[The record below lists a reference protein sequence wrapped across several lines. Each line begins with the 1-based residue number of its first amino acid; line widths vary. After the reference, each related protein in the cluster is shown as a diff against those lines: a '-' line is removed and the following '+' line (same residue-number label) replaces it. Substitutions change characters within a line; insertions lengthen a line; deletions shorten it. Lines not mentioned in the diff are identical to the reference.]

1 MAHKGRKHIGSLKVE
16 CPLTPVLHYLPKFAQ
31 VHVHWMSDAI
41 QPFHSPSPS
50 LPSALNL
57 SQHEDLFQWVSSSH
71 QVQSTGVSASA
82 SVLPIRI
89 HSGLI
94 SFRTDWFYWISTL
107 ISQRWENIFISQ
119 WDTAVPT
126 RQAQSINV
134 NHADDRGVHP
144 GTCVCQTPFF
154 PFQPPHKALHSTVV
168 HSGRHILIQAGG
180 LLNTGMRSWVF
191 LTPSGLTPVT
201 KFL

>member
-16 CPLTPVLHYLPKFAQ
+16 RPLTPVLHCLPEFAQ
-31 VHVHWMSDAI
+31 VHVHWMSDVI

-50 LPSALNL
+50 SALNL
-57 SQHEDLFQWVSSSH
+57 SQHQDLFQWVSSLH
-71 QVQSTGVSASA
+71 QVQSIEAFASA
-82 SVLPIRI
+82 SVLPIRM

-94 SFRTDWFYWISTL
+94 SLRIDWFYWISTL
-107 ISQRWENIFISQ
+107 ISQWWEDIFISQ

-126 RQAQSINV
+126 RQAQGINV

-144 GTCVCQTPFF
+144 GTCVSQTPFF

-168 HSGRHILIQAGG
+168 HSSRHTVIQAGR
-180 LLNTGMRSWVF
+180 LLNTGMRSWLF

>member
-1 MAHKGRKHIGSLKVE
+1 MAHKEENILDPLKLNV
-16 CPLTPVLHYLPKFAQ
+16 PWHLSFTVSRSLPK
-31 VHVHWMSDAI
+31 VHVHWMSDVI

-50 LPSALNL
+50 SALNL
-57 SQHEDLFQWVSSSH
+57 SQHQDLFQWVSSLH
-71 QVQSTGVSASA
+71 QVQSIEAFASA
-82 SVLPIRI
+82 SVLPIRM

-94 SFRTDWFYWISTL
+94 SLRIDWFYWISTL
-107 ISQRWENIFISQ
+107 ISQWWEDIFISQ

-126 RQAQSINV
+126 RQAQGINV
-134 NHADDRGVHP
+134 NHADDWGVHP
-144 GTCVCQTPFF
+144 GTCVSQTPFF

-168 HSGRHILIQAGG
+168 HSSRHTVIQAGR
-180 LLNTGMRSWVF
+180 LLNTGMRSWLF

>member
-1 MAHKGRKHIGSLKVE
+1 MRG
-16 CPLTPVLHYLPKFAQ
+16 
-31 VHVHWMSDAI
+31 AI

-50 LPSALNL
+50 SPSALNL
-57 SQHEDLFQWVSSSH
+57 SQHQDLSQWVSSSH
-71 QVQSTGVSASA
+71 QVQSTGVLASA

-94 SFRTDWFYWISTL
+94 SFRIDWFYWISTL
-107 ISQRWENIFISQ
+107 ISRRWENIFISQ

-134 NHADDRGVHP
+134 NHANDPGVHP
-144 GTCVCQTPFF
+144 GTCVCQTPVFL
-154 PFQPPHKALHSTVV
+154 FQPPHKALHSTVV
-168 HSGRHILIQAGG
+168 HSSRHTLIQAGG
-180 LLNTGMRSWVF
+180 LLNTGMGSWLF
-191 LTPSGLTPVT
+191 LTPGS